1 MIGDIHWLALIQ
13 YQVIKLR
20 RLAAEPLD
28 RETSLRL
35 SALADAI
42 EQRTREAD
50 RLGVLS
56 KIDLKGGGILRPLER
71 GPEK

>member
-1 MIGDIHWLALIQ
+1 MFGDIERLALIQ

-50 RLGVLS
+50 RLPRSSSAAARL
-56 KIDLKGGGILRPLER
+56 
-71 GPEK
+71 GPS